1 MMLRNVLSRACVSC
15 SKKNTPFIQPSTTT
29 TTTPLFSTSSNLHLF
44 KQQHQQYHLFRSI
57 STTHTSLYTVNANQH
72 QQQQNNNNSVNI
84 GGEEVV
90 ELIDAEFE
98 ESSSANE
105 TTTSTSYENEI
116 IDAEELITPSSS
128 SSTSETTNN
137 KKQQP
142 NTRPFERPNV
152 FAVIQTGGKQYK
164 VAPGDL
170 ITVDKIP
177 VDVDTQVKFQKVL
190 LVGGSDY
197 TAVGRPIIPQ
207 SYVTGTVCEQ
217 KRAAHVIV
225 FKKKRR
231 KGYRTTRGHR
241 QLISVVRIDDIELSG
256 EVNEQNG
263 REERVVAVE

>member
-15 SKKNTPFIQPSTTT
+15 SKKNTPFIQP
-29 TTTPLFSTSSNLHLF
+29 PLFSSSNLHLF
-44 KQQHQQYHLFRSI
+44 QQQQHQQYHLFRSI
-57 STTHTSLYTVNANQH
+57 STTHTSLYTVN
-72 QQQQNNNNSVNI
+72 QQQNNNNNNNSVNI

-98 ESSSANE
+98 ESSPSANE
-105 TTTSTSYENEI
+105 TTTAESTSTSYENEI

-128 SSTSETTNN
+128 STETTSINN

-231 KGYRTTRGHR
+231 KGYRRTRGHR